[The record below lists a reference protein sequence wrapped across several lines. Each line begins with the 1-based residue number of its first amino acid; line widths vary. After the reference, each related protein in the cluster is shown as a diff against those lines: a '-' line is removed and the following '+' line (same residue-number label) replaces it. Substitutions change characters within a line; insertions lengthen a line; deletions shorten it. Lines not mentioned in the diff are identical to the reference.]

1 MKYCYTS
8 AKNNVATIYMLRIL
22 SVLALVMMS
31 VGCERV
37 SPEEKWVSALS
48 TRIAADYADLFHH
61 SQLLVE
67 SANRFCEAKR
77 QSGDG
82 TVALSAE
89 LSTVQIEWRR
99 TMGAW
104 QHIQW
109 VRFGPMVEN
118 NDDWKIQFWPDK
130 KNIVSRKVQQI
141 LDREIKIDQQ
151 VVADASVVVQGLSAL
166 ELLLFDAE
174 YVALFDQNAEPSDRQ
189 CQLIVAIGQQL
200 VSTIERVKSQWQDQN
215 YRNSWVATV
224 NQEQES
230 LAPSALTDVVA
241 AMLTQMEKLK
251 ADKLGGPLGYK
262 NRSKQPNGYFSEG
275 WRSNSS
281 LDNIK
286 TNLLA
291 LQILISN
298 QDSYDLRRLLDAK
311 DSDAVANDIE
321 SSINEILNVIA
332 TIDKPLNEAVTDVG
346 SRVQLEELHLAVGN
360 LNSQLKTRLSP
371 ALGITLGFNSNDG
384 D

>member
-1 MKYCYTS
+1 MKYCYPTDKHII
-8 AKNNVATIYMLRIL
+8 AKIM
-22 SVLALVMMS
+22 SVLALVVIS
-31 VGCERV
+31 AGCERV
-37 SPEEKWVSALS
+37 SPEEKWASALS
-48 TRIAADYADLFHH
+48 IRIAADYVDLFHR
-61 SQLLVE
+61 SQLLVG
-67 SANRFCEAKR
+67 SANRFCEAKIQR
-77 QSGDG
+77 SDRVG
-82 TVALSAE
+82 APSAE
-89 LSTVQIEWRR
+89 LSTVQAEWRR

-141 LDREIKIDQQ
+141 LSKEIKIDQQ
-151 VVADASVVVQGLSAL
+151 MVADASVVVQGLSAL
-166 ELLLFDAE
+166 ELLLFDTE
-174 YVALFDQNAEPSDRQ
+174 YVALFDHNTGMSVRQ
-189 CQLIVAIGQQL
+189 CQLVMAVGQHL
-200 VSTIERVKSQWQDQN
+200 VSTIERVKNQWQDQN
-215 YRNSWVATV
+215 YRSSWIATV
-224 NQEQES
+224 NKEQDS
-230 LAPSALTDVVA
+230 FGPSALTDVVA

-275 WRSNSS
+275 WRSHSS

-311 DSDAVANDIE
+311 GSDAVADEIE
-321 SSINEILNVIA
+321 SSINQILNVIA
-332 TIDKPLNEAVTDVG
+332 TIDKPLNEAVSDVG

-360 LNSQLKTRLSP
+360 LNSLLKTRLSP